1 MQVTKEP
8 LDPCQ
13 VALTIEVE
21 TDKVVQAV
29 DKAYRESKY
38 VYSKYVSVPGFRK
51 GKAPLS
57 FVKQRV
63 PETDVRQRTAELLV
77 EPAYAQALEQ
87 EAIEPFAQPKLE
99 LLQLEFAEKP
109 FIFKAIVPLRPEVEL
124 GPYTGLTVE
133 KNKYEL
139 SDENVETQMQRMR
152 ERAAEYPVV
161 ERPAQMGDLVVA
173 ELSALVD
180 SRPEAAETRPTMIEI
195 GADNIPGF
203 DEQLVG
209 MTKGEEK
216 TFPLTY
222 PDTYPDAELAGEE
235 AEFTVKINEIH
246 EKKIPELDDELA
258 QKLSSGRYQTLEEFR
273 TELKADMEKSLAA
286 NAESEADSKL
296 IDQII
301 AGSTIK
307 YPPVLVE
314 AEVDDEVRALLGRLE
329 QQQVEIDDYLQQ
341 AGKTREQLVA
351 EFTEGAKK
359 RIEIGLL
366 LGKVADAESLMLVDS
381 DVEAAIAERAS
392 AERTTPAAVRA
403 MLETNNGMDALRNR
417 AQAKKVLDF
426 LRGSA
431 IMEEKVVSAD
441 STGIQADAVDEAAD
455 DAADAI
461 ETAGEEPAAEAAVT
475 VEGGTE

>member
-21 TDKVVQAV
+21 TGKVAQAV
-29 DKAYRESKY
+29 DRAYRE
-38 VYSKYVSVPGFRK
+38 YSKYVSVPGFRK
-51 GKAPLS
+51 GKAPLN

-77 EPAYAQALEQ
+77 EPAYAEALEQ

-99 LLQLEFAEKP
+99 LMQLEFAEKP
-109 FIFKAIVPLRPEVEL
+109 FIFKAIIPLRPEVEL

-139 SDENVETQMQRMR
+139 NDENVETQMQRMR

-161 ERPAQMGDLVVA
+161 ERPVQMGDLVVA

-180 SRPEAAETRPTMIEI
+180 IRPEAAEVRPTMIEI

-203 DEQLVG
+203 DDNLVG
-209 MTKGEEK
+209 MAKEEEK
-216 TFPLTY
+216 TFTLTY
-222 PDTYPDAELAGEE
+222 PDTYPDTELANEE

-246 EKKIPELDDELA
+246 EKQIPELNDDLA
-258 QKLSSGRYQTLEEFR
+258 QKLSNGRFQTLGEFR
-273 TELKADMEKSLAA
+273 SALQTDMEKSLVA
-286 NAESEADSKL
+286 NADSEADSKL

-314 AEVDDEVRALLGRLE
+314 AEVDDEVKALLAQIERQGIEL
-329 QQQVEIDDYLQQ
+329 DDYLQQ
-341 AGKTREQLVA
+341 VGKTREQIVS

-366 LGKVADAESLMLVDS
+366 LGKVADAESLMLTES
-381 DVEAAIAERAS
+381 DVEAALAERAGE
-392 AERTTPAAVRA
+392 ERTSPAAIRA
-403 MLETNNGMDALRNR
+403 MLESNNGMEALRNR

-431 IMEEKVVSAD
+431 IIEEKVVTANSSEAD
-441 STGIQADAVDEAAD
+441 TDALDDAAD
-455 DAADAI
+455 DAADTI
-461 ETAGEEPAAEAAVT
+461 EATDIT
-475 VEGGTE
+475 EGGTE

>member
-21 TDKVVQAV
+21 PDKVVQAV
-29 DKAYRESKY
+29 DKAYREY
-38 VYSKYVSVPGFRK
+38 AKYVSVPGFRK

-87 EAIEPFAQPKLE
+87 EEVEPFAQPKLE

-133 KNKYEL
+133 KPKYEL
-139 SDENVETQMQRMR
+139 TDDNVETQMQRLR

-161 ERPAQMGDLVVA
+161 ERPVQMGDLVVA
-173 ELSALVD
+173 DLSALVD
-180 SRPEAAETRPTMIEI
+180 IRPEAADVRPTMIEI

-203 DEQLVG
+203 DEQLLG
-209 MTKGEEK
+209 MAKDEEK
-216 TFPLTY
+216 VFTLTY

-246 EKKIPELDDELA
+246 EKQIPELNDELA
-258 QKLSSGRYQTLEEFR
+258 QKLSNGRYETLEQFR
-273 TELKADMEKSLAA
+273 AEMKADMEKSLAA
-286 NAESEADSKL
+286 NSESEADSRL

-329 QQQVEIDDYLQQ
+329 QQQIEIDDYLQQ
-341 AGKTREQLVA
+341 VGKTREQLVA

-366 LGKVADAESLMLVDS
+366 LGKVADAESLMLTDG
-381 DVEAAIAERAS
+381 DVEAALAERAS
-392 AERTTPAAVRA
+392 EERTTPAAVRA
-403 MLETNNGMDALRNR
+403 MLESNGGMEALRNR

-431 IMEEKVVSAD
+431 IMEEKVVTAD
-441 STGIQADAVDEAAD
+441 GSGAEPEVLDDAADEAAD
-455 DAADAI
+455 MIEFAGDESAA
-461 ETAGEEPAAEAAVT
+461 PVM

>member
-8 LDPCQ
+8 LEPCQ

-29 DKAYRESKY
+29 DKAYRE
-38 VYSKYVSVPGFRK
+38 YSKYVSVPGFRK
-51 GKAPLS
+51 GKAPMS

-63 PETDVRQRTAELLV
+63 PEADVRQRTAELLV
-77 EPAYAQALEQ
+77 EPAYAEAIEQ
-87 EAIEPFAQPKLE
+87 EEVEPFAQPKLE
-99 LLQLEFAEKP
+99 LMQLEFAEKP
-109 FIFKAIVPLRPEVEL
+109 FIFKAIIPLRPEVEL

-133 KNKYEL
+133 KPKYEL
-139 SDENVETQMQRMR
+139 NDDNVDAQMQRMR

-180 SRPEAAETRPTMIEI
+180 ARPEAAEVRPTMIEI

-203 DEQLVG
+203 DDHLIG
-209 MTKGEEK
+209 MAKEEEK
-216 TFPLTY
+216 TFTLTYPETY
-222 PDTYPDAELAGEE
+222 PDTELANEE

-246 EKKIPELDDELA
+246 ERQIPELNDELA
-258 QKLSSGRYQTLEEFR
+258 QTLSSGRYQTVGEFR
-273 TELKADMEKSLAA
+273 AALQTDMEKSLAA

-329 QQQVEIDDYLQQ
+329 QQGQEIDEYLQQ
-341 AGKTREQLVA
+341 VGKTREQLVS

-366 LGKVADAESLMLVDS
+366 LGKVADAESLLLSDS
-381 DVEAAIAERAS
+381 DLEAAVAERAS
-392 AERTTPAAVRA
+392 DERTTPAAVRA
-403 MLETNNGMDALRNR
+403 LLEANNGMEALRNR

-431 IMEEKVVSAD
+431 IIEEKVVTANGSGTD
-441 STGIQADAVDEAAD
+441 TEVTEVLDDAAD
-455 DAADAI
+455 DAADEI
-461 ETAGEEPAAEAAVT
+461 EFAGDESAAPVT
-475 VEGGTE
+475 GEGGTE

>member
-1 MQVTKEP
+1 MQVTTEP

-21 TDKVVQAV
+21 TDTVVQAV
-29 DKAYRESKY
+29 DKAYRE
-38 VYSKYVSVPGFRK
+38 YSKYVSVPGFRK

-63 PETDVRQRTAELLV
+63 PETDVRQRAAELLV
-77 EPAYAQALEQ
+77 EPAYSAAIEQ

-99 LLQLEFAEKP
+99 LQQLDFSGKP

-139 SDENVETQMQRMR
+139 SDDNVETQMQRMR

-161 ERPAQMGDLVVA
+161 ERPVQMGDLVVA

-180 SRPEAAETRPTMIEI
+180 SRPEAAEVRPTMIEV

-203 DEQLVG
+203 DDQLLG
-209 MTKGEEK
+209 MEKEDEK
-216 TFPLTY
+216 TFTLTYPETY
-222 PDTYPDAELAGEE
+222 PDTELANEE
-235 AEFTVKINEIH
+235 AEFTIKINEIH
-246 EKKIPELDDELA
+246 EKKIPELNDDLA

-273 TELKADMEKSLAA
+273 TELKADMEKSLVA

-301 AGSTIK
+301 AGSSIK

-314 AEVDDEVRALLGRLE
+314 AEVDDEVRALLSRLQ

-366 LGKVADAESLMLVDS
+366 LGKVADTEKLMLTDA
-381 DVEAAIAERAS
+381 DVEAALSERATE
-392 AERTTPAAVRA
+392 ERTSPAAVRA

-431 IMEEKVVSAD
+431 IMEEKSVSAD
-441 STGIQADAVDEAAD
+441 ATGIQADAIDDAADEAAD
-455 DAADAI
+455 TI
-461 ETAGEEPAAEAAVT
+461 EMAGEETPAAVT
-475 VEGGTE
+475 AEPSAPLEGGN

>member
-8 LDPCQ
+8 LEPCQ

-21 TDKVVQAV
+21 TGKVAEAV
-29 DKAYRESKY
+29 DKAYRE
-38 VYSKYVSVPGFRK
+38 YSKYVSVPGFRK
-51 GKAPLS
+51 GKAPLN

-77 EPAYAQALEQ
+77 EPAYAKALEQ

-99 LLQLEFAEKP
+99 LMQLEFAEKP
-109 FIFKAIVPLRPEVEL
+109 FIFKAIIPLRPEVEL

-133 KNKYEL
+133 KPKYEL
-139 SDENVETQMQRMR
+139 SDENVDAQMQRMR
-152 ERAAEYPVV
+152 ERAAEFPVV
-161 ERPAQMGDLVVA
+161 ERPVQAGDLVIA
-173 ELSALVD
+173 EMSALVD
-180 SRPEAAETRPTMIEI
+180 ARPEAAEVRPTMIEI

-203 DEQLVG
+203 DDNLIG
-209 MTKGEEK
+209 MAKEEEK
-216 TFPLTY
+216 TFTLTY

-235 AEFTVKINEIH
+235 AEFTVKIGEIH
-246 EKKIPELDDELA
+246 EKQVPELNDELA
-258 QKLSSGRYQTLEEFR
+258 QKLSNERFQTLDEFR
-273 TELKADMEKSLAA
+273 TALKTDMEKSLAA

-301 AGSTIK
+301 AGSAIK

-314 AEVDDEVRALLGRLE
+314 AEVNDEVQGLLARLE
-329 QQQVEIDDYLQQ
+329 QEGQELDDYLQQ
-341 AGKTREQLVA
+341 VGRTREQLVA
-351 EFTEGAKK
+351 DFTESAKK

-366 LGKVADAESLMLVDS
+366 LGKVADAESLMLTDA
-381 DVEAAIAERAS
+381 DVEATLSERAS
-392 AERTTPAAVRA
+392 EERTTPAAVRA

-431 IMEEKVVSAD
+431 IIEEKVISASSPEASPEVTEALD
-441 STGIQADAVDEAAD
+441 DAAD
-455 DAADAI
+455 DAADEI
-461 ETAGEEPAAEAAVT
+461 EFPSGSSETEEVET
-475 VEGGTE
+475 EEGGAE

>member
-21 TDKVVQAV
+21 TGKVAQAV
-29 DKAYRESKY
+29 DKAYRE
-38 VYSKYVSVPGFRK
+38 YSKYVSVPGFRK
-51 GKAPLS
+51 GKAPLN

-77 EPAYAQALEQ
+77 EPAYAEALEQ

-99 LLQLEFAEKP
+99 LMQLEFAEKP
-109 FIFKAIVPLRPEVEL
+109 FIFKAIIPLRPEVEL

-133 KNKYEL
+133 KPKYEL
-139 SDENVETQMQRMR
+139 NDEAVETQMQRMR

-161 ERPAQMGDLVVA
+161 ERPVQVGDLVVA
-173 ELSALVD
+173 DLSALVD
-180 SRPEAAETRPTMIEI
+180 IRPEAAEVRPTMIEI

-203 DEQLVG
+203 DDALVG
-209 MTKGEEK
+209 MTKEEEK
-216 TFPLTY
+216 TFTLTYPETY
-222 PDTYPDAELAGEE
+222 PDTELANEE

-246 EKKIPELDDELA
+246 EKRIPELNDELA
-258 QKLSSGRYQTLEEFR
+258 QKLSNNRFQTLDEFR
-273 TELKADMEKSLAA
+273 GALKSDMEKSLVA
-286 NAESEADSKL
+286 NADSEADSKL
-296 IDQII
+296 IDQIL

-314 AEVDDEVRALLGRLE
+314 AEVDDDVKGLLAQLE
-329 QQQVEIDDYLQQ
+329 RQGTDLEDYLQQ
-341 AGKTREQLVA
+341 VGKTREQIVS

-366 LGKVADAESLMLVDS
+366 LGKVADAESLMLTDS
-381 DVEAAIAERAS
+381 DVEAALAERAGEEKTS
-392 AERTTPAAVRA
+392 PAAVRA
-403 MLETNNGMDALRNR
+403 MLESNNGMDALRNR

-431 IMEEKVVSAD
+431 IIEEKVISANSPD
-441 STGIQADAVDEAAD
+441 ADTEVLDDAAD
-455 DAADAI
+455 DAAGVI
-461 ETAGEEPAAEAAVT
+461 E
-475 VEGGTE
+475 EGGAE

>member
-21 TDKVVQAV
+21 TGKVAQAV
-29 DKAYRESKY
+29 DKAYRE
-38 VYSKYVSVPGFRK
+38 YSKYVSVPGFRK
-51 GKAPLS
+51 GKAPLN

-77 EPAYAQALEQ
+77 EPAYAEALQQ
-87 EAIEPFAQPKLE
+87 EEIEPFAQPKLE
-99 LLQLEFAEKP
+99 LMQLEFAEKP
-109 FIFKAIVPLRPEVEL
+109 FIFKAIIPLRPEVEL
-124 GPYTGLTVE
+124 GTYTGLTVE

-139 SDENVETQMQRMR
+139 NDDAVEAQMQRMR

-161 ERPAQMGDLVVA
+161 ERPVQMGDLVVA
-173 ELSALVD
+173 DLSALVD
-180 SRPEAAETRPTMIEI
+180 IRPEAAEVRPTMIEI

-203 DEQLVG
+203 DDNLVG
-209 MTKGEEK
+209 MAKEEEK
-216 TFPLTY
+216 TFTLTY
-222 PDTYPDAELAGEE
+222 PDTYPDTELANEE
-235 AEFTVKINEIH
+235 AEFTVKVNEIH
-246 EKKIPELDDELA
+246 EKQIPELNDELA
-258 QKLSSGRYQTLEEFR
+258 QKLSNSRFQTLEEFR
-273 TELKADMEKSLAA
+273 SALKADMEKSLVA
-286 NAESEADSKL
+286 NADSEADSRL

-314 AEVDDEVRALLGRLE
+314 AEVDDEVKALLARLE
-329 QQQVEIDDYLQQ
+329 QQSISLDDYLQQ
-341 AGKTREQLVA
+341 VGKTREQIVA

-366 LGKVADAESLMLVDS
+366 LGKVADAESLMLTDS
-381 DVEAAIAERAS
+381 DLEAALAERAS
-392 AERTTPAAVRA
+392 EERTSPAAVRA
-403 MLETNNGMDALRNR
+403 MLESNNGMEALRNR

-431 IMEEKVVSAD
+431 IIEEKVVTANSPEAD
-441 STGIQADAVDEAAD
+441 TEVLDDAAD
-455 DAADAI
+455 DAADEI
-461 ETAGEEPAAEAAVT
+461 EFSA
-475 VEGGTE
+475 EGGAE

>member
-21 TDKVVQAV
+21 TGKVAQAV
-29 DKAYRESKY
+29 DRAYRE
-38 VYSKYVSVPGFRK
+38 YSKYVSVPGFRK
-51 GKAPLS
+51 GKAPLN

-77 EPAYAQALEQ
+77 EPAYAEALEQ
-87 EAIEPFAQPKLE
+87 EEIEPFAQPKLE
-99 LLQLEFAEKP
+99 LMQLEFAEKP
-109 FIFKAIVPLRPEVEL
+109 FIFKAIIPLRPEVEL

-139 SDENVETQMQRMR
+139 NDENVEAQMQRMR

-161 ERPAQMGDLVVA
+161 ERPVQMGDLVVA
-173 ELSALVD
+173 DLSALVD
-180 SRPEAAETRPTMIEI
+180 IRPEAAEVRPTMIEI

-203 DEQLVG
+203 DDALVG
-209 MTKGEEK
+209 MAKEEEK
-216 TFPLTY
+216 TFTLTYPETY
-222 PDTYPDAELAGEE
+222 PDTELANEE

-246 EKKIPELDDELA
+246 EKQVPELNDELA
-258 QKLSSGRYQTLEEFR
+258 QKLSNGRFQTVEEFR
-273 TELKADMEKSLAA
+273 SALKSDMEKSLVA
-286 NAESEADSKL
+286 NADSEADSRL

-314 AEVDDEVRALLGRLE
+314 AEVDDEVKALLAQLE
-329 QQQVEIDDYLQQ
+329 RQGTELEDYLQQ
-341 AGKTREQLVA
+341 VGKTREQLVY

-366 LGKVADAESLMLVDS
+366 LGKVADAESLLLTDS
-381 DVEAAIAERAS
+381 DVEAALAERATE
-392 AERTTPAAVRA
+392 ERTSPAAVRA
-403 MLETNNGMDALRNR
+403 MLETNNGMEALRNR

-431 IMEEKVVSAD
+431 IMEEKVITANSPEAD
-441 STGIQADAVDEAAD
+441 TEVINDAAD
-455 DAADAI
+455 DAADVI
-461 ETAGEEPAAEAAVT
+461 E
-475 VEGGTE
+475 EGGAE

>member
-21 TDKVVQAV
+21 TGKVAQAV
-29 DKAYRESKY
+29 DRAYRE
-38 VYSKYVSVPGFRK
+38 YSKYVSVPGFRK
-51 GKAPLS
+51 GKAPLN

-63 PETDVRQRTAELLV
+63 PETDVRQRTAALLV
-77 EPAYAQALEQ
+77 EPAYAEALEQ

-99 LLQLEFAEKP
+99 LMQLEFAEKP
-109 FIFKAIVPLRPEVEL
+109 FIFKAIIPLRPEVEL

-139 SDENVETQMQRMR
+139 NDENVETQMQRMR

-161 ERPAQMGDLVVA
+161 ERPVQMGDLVVA

-180 SRPEAAETRPTMIEI
+180 IRPEAAEVRPTMIEI

-203 DEQLVG
+203 DDNLVG
-209 MTKGEEK
+209 MAKEEEK
-216 TFPLTY
+216 TFTLTY
-222 PDTYPDAELAGEE
+222 PDTYPDTELANEE

-246 EKKIPELDDELA
+246 EKQIPELNDDLA
-258 QKLSSGRYQTLEEFR
+258 QKLSNGRFQTLGEFR
-273 TELKADMEKSLAA
+273 SALQTDMEKSLVA
-286 NAESEADSKL
+286 NADSEADSKL

-314 AEVDDEVRALLGRLE
+314 AEVDDEVKALLAQIERQGIE
-329 QQQVEIDDYLQQ
+329 MDDYLQQ
-341 AGKTREQLVA
+341 VGKTREQIVS

-366 LGKVADAESLMLVDS
+366 LGKVADAESLMLTES
-381 DVEAAIAERAS
+381 DVEAALAERAGE
-392 AERTTPAAVRA
+392 ERTSPAAIRA
-403 MLETNNGMDALRNR
+403 MLESNNGMEALRNR

-431 IMEEKVVSAD
+431 IIEEKVVTANSSEAD
-441 STGIQADAVDEAAD
+441 TDALDDAAD
-455 DAADAI
+455 DAADTI
-461 ETAGEEPAAEAAVT
+461 EATDIT
-475 VEGGTE
+475 EGGTE

>member
-29 DKAYRESKY
+29 DKAYRE
-38 VYSKYVSVPGFRK
+38 YSKYVSVPGFRK

-63 PETDVRQRTAELLV
+63 PETDVRQRAAELLV
-77 EPAYAQALEQ
+77 EPAYAQAIEQ
-87 EAIEPFAQPKLE
+87 ENIEPFAQPSLE
-99 LLQLEFAEKP
+99 LVQLEFAGKP
-109 FIFKAIVPLRPEVEL
+109 FIFKAVVPLRPEVEL
-124 GPYTGLTVE
+124 GAYTGLTVE

-152 ERAAEYPVV
+152 ERAAEYPIV
-161 ERPAQMGDLVVA
+161 ERPVQMGDLVVA
-173 ELSALVD
+173 DLSALVD
-180 SRPEAAETRPTMIEI
+180 IRPEAAEVRPTMIEI

-209 MTKGEEK
+209 MTVDEEK
-216 TFPLTY
+216 TFTLTY

-235 AEFTVKINEIH
+235 AEFTAKINEIH
-246 EKKIPELDDELA
+246 EKQMPALDDELA
-258 QKLSSGRYQTLEEFR
+258 KKLSNGRYETLESFR
-273 TELKADMEKSLAA
+273 TELKADMEKSLVA
-286 NAESEADSKL
+286 NSESEADSKL

-301 AGSTIK
+301 AGSVIK

-314 AEVDDEVRALLGRLE
+314 AEVNDEVTELLARLE
-329 QQQVEIDDYLQQ
+329 RQGVELEDYLQQ
-341 AGKTREQLVA
+341 VGRTREQLVA
-351 EFTEGAKK
+351 EFTDAAKK

-366 LGKVADAESLMLVDS
+366 LGKVADAENLMLTDA
-381 DVEAAIAERAS
+381 DVETAMAERA
-392 AERTTPAAVRA
+392 AEERTSPAAVRA
-403 MLETNNGMDALRNR
+403 MLESNNGMEAMRNR

-431 IMEEKVVSAD
+431 IIEEKVVSAD
-441 STGIQADAVDEAAD
+441 GSGAEEELDDAADEAAD
-455 DAADAI
+455 NI
-461 ETAGEEPAAEAAVT
+461 EMEASAL

>member
-29 DKAYRESKY
+29 DRAYRE
-38 VYSKYVSVPGFRK
+38 YSKYVSVPGFRK
-51 GKAPLS
+51 GKAPMS

-63 PETDVRQRTAELLV
+63 PEADVRQRTAELLV
-77 EPAYAQALEQ
+77 EPAYAAAIEQ
-87 EAIEPFAQPKLE
+87 ENVEPFAQPSLE

-109 FIFKAIVPLRPEVEL
+109 FIFKAIVPLRPEVEI
-124 GPYTGLTVE
+124 GVYTGLTVA

-139 SDENVETQMQRMR
+139 SDANVETQMQRMR
-152 ERAAEYPVV
+152 ERAAEYPIV
-161 ERPAQMGDLVVA
+161 ERPVQMGDLVVA
-173 ELSALVD
+173 DLSALVD
-180 SRPEAAETRPTMIEI
+180 IRPEASEVRPTMIEI

-203 DEQLVG
+203 DDQLVG
-209 MTKGEEK
+209 MTVEEEK
-216 TFPLTY
+216 VFTLTY

-246 EKKIPELDDELA
+246 EKQIPELDDALA
-258 QKLSSGRYQTLEEFR
+258 QKLSNGRYQTVDQFR
-273 TELKADMEKSLAA
+273 TEMKADMAKSLIA
-286 NAESEADSKL
+286 NAESEADSAL

-301 AGSTIK
+301 AGSVIK

-314 AEVDDEVRALLGRLE
+314 AEVNDEVTELLARLE
-329 QQQVEIDDYLQQ
+329 RQGVELEDYLQQ
-341 AGKTREQLVA
+341 VGRTREQLVT
-351 EFTEGAKK
+351 EFTNAARK

-366 LGKVADAESLMLVDS
+366 LGKVADAESLLLTDA
-381 DVEAAIAERAS
+381 DLEAALAERA
-392 AERTTPAAVRA
+392 AEERTSPAAVRA
-403 MLETNNGMDALRNR
+403 VLESNGGMEALRNR

-431 IMEEKVVSAD
+431 IIEEKVVSAD
-441 STGIQADAVDEAAD
+441 GSGAEEELDDAADEAAD
-455 DAADAI
+455 NI
-461 ETAGEEPAAEAAVT
+461 ESQTI
-475 VEGGTE
+475 EGGTE

>member
-29 DKAYRESKY
+29 DKAYRE
-38 VYSKYVSVPGFRK
+38 YSKYVSVPGFRK

-63 PETDVRQRTAELLV
+63 PETDVRQRAAELLV
-77 EPAYAQALEQ
+77 EPAYAAALEQ
-87 EAIEPFAQPKLE
+87 EEIEPFAQPKLE
-99 LLQLEFAEKP
+99 LMQLEFAEKP
-109 FIFKAIVPLRPEVEL
+109 FIFKAIIPLRPEVEL
-124 GPYTGLTVE
+124 GTYIGLTVE

-139 SDENVETQMQRMR
+139 NDDAVEAQMQRMR

-161 ERPAQMGDLVVA
+161 ERPVQMGDLVVA
-173 ELSALVD
+173 DLSALVD
-180 SRPEAAETRPTMIEI
+180 IRPEASESRPTMIEI

-209 MTKGEEK
+209 MAKEDEK
-216 TFPLTY
+216 VFTLTY
-222 PDTYPDAELAGEE
+222 PETYPDAELAGEE

-258 QKLSSGRYQTLEEFR
+258 QKLSNGRFETVDQFR
-273 TELKADMEKSLAA
+273 SELKADMEKSLVA
-286 NAESEADSKL
+286 NADSEADSKL

-301 AGSTIK
+301 ALSTIK

-314 AEVDDEVRALLGRLE
+314 AEVNDEVQELLGRLE
-329 QQQVEIDDYLQQ
+329 QQSVPLDDYLQQ
-341 AGKTREQLVA
+341 IGKTREQLVA

-366 LGKVADAESLMLVDS
+366 LGKVADAESLMLVDA
-381 DVEAAIAERAS
+381 DVEAALTERAGE
-392 AERTTPAAVRA
+392 ERTSPAAVRA
-403 MLETNNGMDALRNR
+403 MLESNNGMEALRNR

-431 IMEEKVVSAD
+431 IIEEKVVSTNNSEDTEALD
-441 STGIQADAVDEAAD
+441 DAADEAAD
-455 DAADAI
+455 VI
-461 ETAGEEPAAEAAVT
+461 EMRSEEAAMLQEADT
-475 VEGGTE
+475 TEGGTE

>member
-21 TDKVVQAV
+21 TGKVAQAV
-29 DKAYRESKY
+29 DRAYRE
-38 VYSKYVSVPGFRK
+38 YSKYVSVPGFRK
-51 GKAPLS
+51 GKAPLN

-77 EPAYAQALEQ
+77 EPAYAEALEQ

-99 LLQLEFAEKP
+99 LMQLEFAEKP
-109 FIFKAIVPLRPEVEL
+109 FIFKAIIPLRPEVEL

-139 SDENVETQMQRMR
+139 NEENVEAQMQRMR

-161 ERPAQMGDLVVA
+161 ERPVQMGDLVVA

-180 SRPEAAETRPTMIEI
+180 IRPEAAEVRPTMIEI

-203 DEQLVG
+203 DDNLIG
-209 MTKGEEK
+209 MTKEEEK
-216 TFPLTY
+216 TFTLTY
-222 PDTYPDAELAGEE
+222 PDTYPDTELANEE
-235 AEFTVKINEIH
+235 AEFRVKINEIH
-246 EKKIPELDDELA
+246 EKQIPELNDDLA
-258 QKLSSGRYQTLEEFR
+258 QKLSNGRFETLEQFR
-273 TELKADMEKSLAA
+273 AALKSDMEKSFVV
-286 NAESEADSKL
+286 NADSEADSKL

-301 AGSTIK
+301 AGSVIK

-314 AEVDDEVRALLGRLE
+314 AEVDDEVKALLAQIERQGIEL
-329 QQQVEIDDYLQQ
+329 DDYLQQ
-341 AGKTREQLVA
+341 VGKTREQIVS

-366 LGKVADAESLMLVDS
+366 LGKVADAESLMLTDS
-381 DVEAAIAERAS
+381 DVETALAERANE
-392 AERTTPAAVRA
+392 ERTSPAAVRA
-403 MLETNNGMDALRNR
+403 MLESNNGMEALRNR

-431 IMEEKVVSAD
+431 IIEEKVVTANSSEAD
-441 STGIQADAVDEAAD
+441 TEVLDDAAD
-455 DAADAI
+455 DAADEI
-461 ETAGEEPAAEAAVT
+461 EFKAEEPVT
-475 VEGGTE
+475 LEGGTA

>member
-21 TDKVVQAV
+21 TDTVVQAV
-29 DKAYRESKY
+29 DKAYREY
-38 VYSKYVSVPGFRK
+38 AKYVSVPGFRK

-63 PETDVRQRTAELLV
+63 PETDVRQRAAELLV
-77 EPAYAQALEQ
+77 EPAYAAAIKQ
-87 EAIEPFAQPKLE
+87 EEIEPFAQPKLE
-99 LLQLEFAEKP
+99 LMQLEFKEKP

-139 SDENVETQMQRMR
+139 SDDNVETQMQRMR

-161 ERPAQMGDLVVA
+161 ERPVQMGDLVVA

-180 SRPEAAETRPTMIEI
+180 SRPEAADMRPTMIEV

-203 DEQLVG
+203 DDQLLG
-209 MTKGEEK
+209 MEKEEEK
-216 TFPLTY
+216 TFTLTYPETY
-222 PDTYPDAELAGEE
+222 PDTELANEE

-258 QKLSSGRYQTLEEFR
+258 QKLSSGRYQTVGEFR
-273 TELKADMEKSLAA
+273 TELKADMEKSLVA

-314 AEVDDEVRALLGRLE
+314 AEVDDEVKALLARL
-329 QQQVEIDDYLQQ
+329 QQQHVEIDDYLQQ
-341 AGKTREQLVA
+341 LGKTREQLVS

-366 LGKVADAESLMLVDS
+366 LGKVADTEKLLLTDS
-381 DVEAAIAERAS
+381 DVEAALSERATE
-392 AERTTPAAVRA
+392 ERTSPAAVRA

-441 STGIQADAVDEAAD
+441 ATGIQADAMDDAAD
-455 DAADAI
+455 EAADAI
-461 ETAGEEPAAEAAVT
+461 EDEPLVTAELSAPL
-475 VEGGTE
+475 EGGTK

>member
-21 TDKVVQAV
+21 TGKVAQAV
-29 DKAYRESKY
+29 DRAYRE
-38 VYSKYVSVPGFRK
+38 YSKYVSVPGFRK
-51 GKAPLS
+51 GKAPLN

-77 EPAYAQALEQ
+77 EPAYAEALEQ

-99 LLQLEFAEKP
+99 LMQLEFAEKP
-109 FIFKAIVPLRPEVEL
+109 FIFKAIIPLRPEVEL

-139 SDENVETQMQRMR
+139 NDENVEAQMQRMR

-161 ERPAQMGDLVVA
+161 ERSVQMGDLVVA
-173 ELSALVD
+173 DLSALVD
-180 SRPEAAETRPTMIEI
+180 IRPEAAEVRPTMIEI

-203 DEQLVG
+203 DDNLVG
-209 MTKGEEK
+209 MAKEEEK
-216 TFPLTY
+216 TFTLTY
-222 PDTYPDAELAGEE
+222 PDTYPDTELAGEE

-246 EKKIPELDDELA
+246 EKQVPELSDELA
-258 QKLSSGRYQTLEEFR
+258 QKLSNGRFETVDQFR
-273 TELKADMEKSLAA
+273 EALKSDMEKSLVA
-286 NAESEADSKL
+286 NADSEADSKL

-314 AEVDDEVRALLGRLE
+314 AEVDDEVKALLAQLE
-329 QQQVEIDDYLQQ
+329 RQGTELDDYLQQ
-341 AGKTREQLVA
+341 VGKTREQLVY

-366 LGKVADAESLMLVDS
+366 LGKVADAESLLLTDA
-381 DVEAAIAERAS
+381 DVEAALAERA
-392 AERTTPAAVRA
+392 AEERTSPAAVRA

-431 IMEEKVVSAD
+431 IIEEKVVTANSSEED
-441 STGIQADAVDEAAD
+441 TDTLDNVAD
-455 DAADAI
+455 DAADEI
-461 ETAGEEPAAEAAVT
+461 EFKAEEPVT
-475 VEGGTE
+475 LEGGTE

>member
-21 TDKVVQAV
+21 TGKVAQAV
-29 DKAYRESKY
+29 DRAYRE
-38 VYSKYVSVPGFRK
+38 YSKYVSVPGFRK
-51 GKAPLS
+51 GKAPLN

-77 EPAYAQALEQ
+77 EPAYAEALEQ

-99 LLQLEFAEKP
+99 LMQLEFAEKP
-109 FIFKAIVPLRPEVEL
+109 FIFKAIIPLRPEVEL

-139 SDENVETQMQRMR
+139 NDENVETQMQRMR

-161 ERPAQMGDLVVA
+161 ERPVQMGDLVVA

-180 SRPEAAETRPTMIEI
+180 IRPEAAEVRPTMIEI

-203 DEQLVG
+203 DDNLVG
-209 MTKGEEK
+209 MAKEEEK
-216 TFPLTY
+216 TFTLTY
-222 PDTYPDAELAGEE
+222 PDTYPDTELANEE

-246 EKKIPELDDELA
+246 EKQIPELNDDLA
-258 QKLSSGRYQTLEEFR
+258 QKLSNGRFQTLGEFR
-273 TELKADMEKSLAA
+273 SALQTDMEKSLVA
-286 NAESEADSKL
+286 NADSEADSKL

-314 AEVDDEVRALLGRLE
+314 AEVDDEVKALLAQIERQGIEL
-329 QQQVEIDDYLQQ
+329 DDYLQQ
-341 AGKTREQLVA
+341 VGKTREQIVS

-366 LGKVADAESLMLVDS
+366 LGKVADAESLMLTES
-381 DVEAAIAERAS
+381 DVEAALAERAGE
-392 AERTTPAAVRA
+392 ERTSLAAIRA
-403 MLETNNGMDALRNR
+403 MLESNNGMEALRNR

-431 IMEEKVVSAD
+431 IIEEKVVTANSSEAD
-441 STGIQADAVDEAAD
+441 TDALDDAAD
-455 DAADAI
+455 DAADTI
-461 ETAGEEPAAEAAVT
+461 EATDIT
-475 VEGGTE
+475 EGGTE

>member
-8 LDPCQ
+8 LEPCQ

-21 TDKVVQAV
+21 PDKVAQAV
-29 DKAYRESKY
+29 DKAYREYAKY
-38 VYSKYVSVPGFRK
+38 VAVPGFRK
-51 GKAPLS
+51 GKAPLP

-63 PETDVRQRTAELLV
+63 PEADVRQRTAELLV
-77 EPAYAQALEQ
+77 EPAYADALEQ
-87 EAIEPFAQPKLE
+87 ESVEPFAQPKLE

-133 KNKYEL
+133 KNNYEL
-139 SDENVETQMQRMR
+139 SDDNVETQMQRMR

-161 ERPAQMGDLVVA
+161 ERPAQTGDLVVA

-180 SRPEAAETRPTMIEI
+180 SRPEAAEARPTMIEI

-203 DEQLVG
+203 DDQLVG
-209 MTKGEEK
+209 MEKDDVK
-216 TFPLTY
+216 TFTLTY
-222 PDTYPDAELAGEE
+222 PETYPDAELANEE
-235 AEFTVKINEIH
+235 AEFTVRVNEIH
-246 EKKIPELDDELA
+246 EKQIPELNDDLA
-258 QKLSSGRYQTLEEFR
+258 QKLSNGRYATLEEFR
-273 TELKADMEKSLAA
+273 AALKSDMEKSLQA
-286 NAESEADSKL
+286 NSESEADSKL

-314 AEVDDEVRALLGRLE
+314 AEVDDEVKELLGRL
-329 QQQVEIDDYLQQ
+329 QQQGIEIDDYLQSV
-341 AGKTREQLVA
+341 GKTREQLVA
-351 EFTEGAKK
+351 EFTDGAKK

-366 LGKVADAESLMLVDS
+366 LGKVADAESLLLTDS
-381 DVEAAIAERAS
+381 DLEAALAERAGE
-392 AERTTPAAVRA
+392 ERTSPAAVRA
-403 MLETNNGMDALRNR
+403 MLESSGGMDALRNR

-431 IMEEKVVSAD
+431 IIEEKVVSAD
-441 STGIQADAVDEAAD
+441 ATGIQADAVDEAAD
-455 DAADAI
+455 DAAEMIETDAI
-461 ETAGEEPAAEAAVT
+461 EEGESE
-475 VEGGTE
+475 